1 MDTSSA
7 RIYVNKLSSLVAL
20 PNGKCRNWPVEAMR
34 SRPLLDNE
42 YVYVAAVNLHYPLLS
57 MYFQYI
63 SAVR

>member
-42 YVYVAAVNLHYPLLS
+42 YVAAVNLHYPLLS
-57 MYFQYI
+57 MCFQYI
-63 SAVR
+63 SVVR